1 MNQKDH
7 NIFKGHLRH
16 ARGGSKRAERTI
28 EKTGADGER
37 IGKIKDGGNIY
48 LIEILFLYFTQ
59 ITITILSSHLGD
71 HQLLRA
77 YIDSI

>member
-59 ITITILSSHLGD
+59 ITITILYFFFF
-71 HQLLRA
+71 RMF
-77 YIDSI
+77 

>member
-59 ITITILSSHLGD
+59 ITITILYFLFF
-71 HQLLRA
+71 RMF
-77 YIDSI
+77 

>member
-16 ARGGSKRAERTI
+16 ARGGSKRAKRTI

-37 IGKIKDGGNIY
+37 IGKSKDGGNIY
-48 LIEILFLYFTQ
+48 LIEIFFVYFTHNNNF
-59 ITITILSSHLGD
+59 IFLIL
-71 HQLLRA
+71 
-77 YIDSI
+77 